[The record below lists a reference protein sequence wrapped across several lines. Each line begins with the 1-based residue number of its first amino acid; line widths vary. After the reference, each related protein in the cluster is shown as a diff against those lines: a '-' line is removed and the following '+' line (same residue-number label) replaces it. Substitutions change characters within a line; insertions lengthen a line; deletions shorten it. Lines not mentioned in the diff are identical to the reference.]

1 MELLFDCKIIK
12 TINRGEKIFIVN
24 LNLIINLKTIEIIIT
39 SATVVAILAT
49 TSIALTLSTQQQAHA
64 FTPDWIPMYSDL
76 VYAPVAASGENVYV
90 TWWTNAST
98 GEWDVFLAISRDN
111 GQTFEDV
118 IRLTNGTGRSF
129 DTRIDAEGENV
140 YVTWLNNKTGVNQIY
155 MRASNDAGET
165 FGDEVQV
172 NNAISSEG
180 KVASPTPRIGHGT
193 PVITSGDNVYMVW
206 FENATGLNRS
216 EVFFRASNDAGETFG
231 DVINLSNSANATS
244 DDPAIAAEGENVYV
258 TFWDDKTGPRKP
270 FVVVSNDAGE
280 TFGNPVM
287 LNATATGNNATQT
300 TGE

>member
-1 MELLFDCKIIK
+1 MKGF
-12 TINRGEKIFIVN
+12 
-24 LNLIINLKTIEIIIT
+24 EIIIA
-39 SATVVAILAT
+39 ATAVVALFTAT
-49 TSIALTLSTQQQAHA
+49 PIALTLSIGQYHADA

-76 VYAPVAASGENVYV
+76 VYAPVATSGENVYV

-98 GEWDVFLAISRDN
+98 GQWDAFLAISRDN
-111 GQTFEDV
+111 GETFGDV

-129 DTRIDAEGENV
+129 DTRIDAEGDNV

-165 FGDEVQV
+165 FGDEVLV
-172 NNAISSEG
+172 NNEISSRG

-193 PVITSGDNVYMVW
+193 PVIASGDNVYMVW

-216 EVFFRASNDAGETFG
+216 EIYMRASNDAGETFG
-231 DVINLSNSANATS
+231 DIVNLSNSANATS
-244 DDPAIAAEGENVYV
+244 DDPAIAAEGNNVYV

-280 TFGNPVM
+280 TFGNPIM
-287 LNATATGNNATQT
+287 LNATATSNNATQT
-300 TGE
+300 TDE

>member
-1 MELLFDCKIIK
+1 MKHQDKL
-12 TINRGEKIFIVN
+12 FIVN
-24 LNLIINLKTIEIIIT
+24 SNFMTKMKSLGIIT
-39 SATVVAILAT
+39 TTAALIAILAIT
-49 TSIALTLSTQQQAHA
+49 PIAPTLSTHQQVAHA

-90 TWWTNAST
+90 TWWTNTST

-118 IRLTNGTGRSF
+118 IKLTNGTGRSF

-155 MRASNDAGET
+155 MRASSDAGET
-165 FGDEVQV
+165 FGDEVMV
-172 NNAISSEG
+172 NNNISSKG

-193 PVITSGDNVYMVW
+193 PVIASADNVYMVW
-206 FENATGLNRS
+206 FENATALNMS

-231 DVINLSNSANATS
+231 DIINLSNSANATS
-244 DDPAIAAEGENVYV
+244 DDPAIASEGENVYV

-270 FVVVSNDAGE
+270 FVAASNDAGE
-280 TFGNPVM
+280 TFGNPIM
-287 LNATATGNNATQT
+287 LNATATSNATQT
-300 TGE
+300 TAE

>member
-1 MELLFDCKIIK
+1 MRNE
-12 TINRGEKIFIVN
+12 EKMFIVN
-24 LNLIINLKTIEIIIT
+24 SNLLTDMTTLEIIIT
-39 SATVVAILAT
+39 AVIIAIPAT
-49 TSIALTLSTQQQAHA
+49 TPMALTLSTEQHQAHA

-76 VYAPVAASGENVYV
+76 VYAPVATSGDNVYV

-129 DTRIDAEGENV
+129 DTRIDAEGDNV

-165 FGDEVQV
+165 FGDEVLV
-172 NNAISSEG
+172 NNEISSRG

-193 PVITSGDNVYMVW
+193 PVIASGDNVYMTW

-216 EVFFRASNDAGETFG
+216 EVFFKASNDAGETFG

-270 FVVVSNDAGE
+270 FVVASDDAGE
-280 TFGNPVM
+280 TFGNPIM
-287 LNATATGNNATQT
+287 LNATATSNATQT
-300 TGE
+300 TDE

>member
-1 MELLFDCKIIK
+1 MFIDNSNLLSDM
-12 TINRGEKIFIVN
+12 TA
-24 LNLIINLKTIEIIIT
+24 LEIIIVGVIT
-39 SATVVAILAT
+39 AVLAMT
-49 TSIALTLSTQQQAHA
+49 PVTLTLSVQHQAHA

-76 VYAPVAASGENVYV
+76 VYAPVATSGDNVYV

-98 GEWDVFLAISRDN
+98 GEWDVFLAISRDD

-129 DTRIDAEGENV
+129 DTRIDAEGDNV

-165 FGDEVQV
+165 FGDEALV
-172 NNAISSEG
+172 NNEVSSRG
-180 KVASPTPRIGHGT
+180 KVAPPTPRIGHGT
-193 PVITSGDNVYMVW
+193 PVLASGDNVYMTW

-216 EVFFRASNDAGETFG
+216 EVFFKASNDAGETFG
-231 DVINLSNSANATS
+231 DINNLSNSANATS
-244 DDPAIAAEGENVYV
+244 DDPAIAAEGDNVYV

-280 TFGNPVM
+280 TFGNPIM
-287 LNATATGNNATQT
+287 LNATTTGNATET
-300 TGE
+300 TDE